1 MLAVS
6 VIVWVPAVVIWGCYG
21 MGFHF
26 HLVAVH
32 LFDLPL
38 THPLYD
44 CIYYIDIV
52 CLLLCSTGG
61 VLAATEHG

>member
-1 MLAVS
+1 MQHACCVCPCVGSQLWLFGDVM
-6 VIVWVPAVVIWGCYG
+6 V

-38 THPLYD
+38 THSLYD

-52 CLLLCSTGG
+52 C
-61 VLAATEHG
+61 VLQEAYLHAIEHS